1 MEYLA
6 QFYALAAPIM
16 LAVGVAWAPFAVVIG
31 LIVTRRR
38 RQAKLP
44 DEPTTERFIIMTALH
59 SALMVFPWI
68 YLFAYWI
75 GRPIP
80 SRLVQCGYA
89 AMYIRWFFS
98 PAWVGLYV
106 GVIALLD
113 ISPVSWGWRLE
124 VGLIVSMVILLGLN
138 WCMLFRSIRGM
149 LRRKSIIH
157 TKPMRSFPSN
167 DMYYLKP
174 IFLWLVMD
182 VGTIFVGIYIVLFL
196 WGLAYAFNPW

>member
-16 LAVGVAWAPFAVVIG
+16 LAVGMAWAPFAVVIG
-31 LIVTRRR
+31 LIVTRQR

-44 DEPTTERFIIMTALH
+44 DEPSTERFIYVTALH

-80 SRLVQCGYA
+80 SRLAQYGYA

-98 PAWVGLYV
+98 LAWIGLYIGVVGLLDTSQ
-106 GVIALLD
+106 ASWDSRLD
-113 ISPVSWGWRLE
+113 I
-124 VGLIVSMVILLGLN
+124 GLIVSMITLLGLN
-138 WCMLFRSIRGM
+138 WYMLFRSFKGM

-167 DMYYLKP
+167 DMYYLVP
-174 IFLWLVMD
+174 IFLWLVME
-182 VGTIFVGIYIVLFL
+182 VGTIFVGGYIVLFL
-196 WGLAYAFNPW
+196 WGLAYTW